1 MRKKSLGRD
10 FDSWQKK
17 GLRAVATLF
26 IRRNMIGRH
35 DTDPMTAD
43 GFEGFFAR
51 AVKAAGIVSQSE
63 LADLLGVHRSAIT
76 QAKKKDT
83 VPKAWVLAVSRRAG
97 VDPDWLEFG
106 RVARL
111 RDAAAA
117 DSEYAGIPKV
127 RARLSAGG
135 GSFETDGEVEG
146 VYPFRRDW
154 LRRKGNSANMVLMD
168 VVGNS
173 MEPEIRHGDM
183 VLIDQGQTAVVA
195 YGVYAVGVEDT
206 VLVKR
211 VEKRPGTLVLLSDNR
226 DYAPIVL
233 AGDELDS
240 LRVIGRVLWVGR
252 EL

>member
-1 MRKKSLGRD
+1 MGAE
-10 FDSWQKK
+10 Q
-17 GLRAVATLF
+17 G
-26 IRRNMIGRH
+26 
-35 DTDPMTAD
+35 P
-43 GFEGFFAR
+43 GFEGFYAR
-51 AVKAAGIVSQSE
+51 TASVTGLSSQAE
-63 LADLLGVHRSAIT
+63 LAAVLGVHRSAIT
-76 QAKKKDT
+76 QAKKKNA
-83 VPKAWVLAVSRRAG
+83 VPKAWILAVSRQAG

-106 RVARL
+106 RGRAR
-111 RDAAAA
+111 RKGDDATAF
-117 DSEYAGIPKV
+117 EQVPKV

-135 GSFETDGEVEG
+135 GSFETGGEVEE
-146 VYPFRRDW
+146 YYSFRGAW
-154 LRRKGNSANMVLMD
+154 LRRKGNPARMVLMD

-195 YGVYAVGVEDT
+195 HGVYAVGVEDT

-211 VEKRPGTLVLLSDNR
+211 VEKRPGSLVLLSDNR

-233 AGDELDS
+233 SGDELDA

>member
-1 MRKKSLGRD
+1 LFIKRNMNGRD
-10 FDSWQKK
+10 VQEERP
-17 GLRAVATLF
+17 G
-26 IRRNMIGRH
+26 G
-35 DTDPMTAD
+35 

-51 AVKAAGIVSQSE
+51 AAKAAGLVSQAE
-63 LADLLGVHRSAIT
+63 LAGLLGVHRSAVT
-76 QAKKKDT
+76 QAKRKDA
-83 VPKAWVLAVSRRAG
+83 VPKAWVLAVSRRTGA
-97 VDPDWLEFG
+97 DPDWLEFG
-106 RVARL
+106 RQRRGGAAGAGQGARGL
-111 RDAAAA
+111 NDAFQDEALMASGVFAAV
-117 DSEYAGIPKV
+117 PKV

-135 GSFETDGEVEG
+135 GSFEAGGEVEQF
-146 VYPFRRDW
+146 YPFRQDW
-154 LRRKGNSANMVLMD
+154 LRAKGRPSGMVLMD

-195 YGVYAVGVEDT
+195 YGVYAVGLEDT

-211 VEKRPGTLVLLSDNR
+211 VEKRPGQLVLLSDNR

-233 AGDELDS
+233 AGDELDA

>member
-1 MRKKSLGRD
+1 
-10 FDSWQKK
+10 
-17 GLRAVATLF
+17 
-26 IRRNMIGRH
+26 MIGH
-35 DTDPMTAD
+35 DAHLGLAAG

-51 AVKAAGIVSQSE
+51 AAQAAGIASQTE
-63 LADLLGVHRSAIT
+63 LAGLLGVHRSAVT
-76 QAKKKDT
+76 QAKRKNA
-83 VPKAWVLAVSRRAG
+83 VPKAWVLALSRRTGA
-97 VDPDWLEFG
+97 DPDWLEFG
-106 RVARL
+106 RQGRSAGGRGRSAGTGGDGPEGTLAAGVAEEAL
-111 RDAAAA
+111 FAAV
-117 DSEYAGIPKV
+117 PKV

-135 GSFETDGEVEG
+135 GSFEVGGEVERF
-146 VYPFRRDW
+146 YPFRQDW
-154 LRRKGNSANMVLMD
+154 LRKKGQPAGMVLMD

-195 YGVYAVGVEDT
+195 HGVYAVGLEDT

-211 VEKRPGTLVLLSDNR
+211 VEKRPGRLVLLSDNR

-233 AGDELDS
+233 AGDELDA

>member
-1 MRKKSLGRD
+1 M
-10 FDSWQKK
+10 
-17 GLRAVATLF
+17 F
-26 IRRNMIGRH
+26 IERNMTQQDQ
-35 DTDPMTAD
+35 DTSAPG

-51 AVKAAGIVSQSE
+51 AAKAAGIASQAE
-63 LADLLGVHRSAIT
+63 LAVLLGVHRSAVT
-76 QAKKKDT
+76 QAKRKDA
-83 VPKAWVLAVSRRAG
+83 VPKAWVLAVSRRTGA
-97 VDPDWLEFG
+97 DPDWLEFG
-106 RVARL
+106 RRRGGPGRAAPGGGEEADGGEAARTAVF
-111 RDAAAA
+111 AAV
-117 DSEYAGIPKV
+117 PKV

-135 GSFETDGEVEG
+135 GSFEAGGEVER
-146 VYPFRRDW
+146 VYPFRQDW
-154 LRRKGNSANMVLMD
+154 LRAKGQPSRMVLMD

-195 YGVYAVGVEDT
+195 HGVYAVGLEDT

-211 VEKRPGTLVLLSDNR
+211 VEKRPGQLVLLSDNR

-233 AGDELDS
+233 AGDELDA

>member
-1 MRKKSLGRD
+1 MNG
-10 FDSWQKK
+10 
-17 GLRAVATLF
+17 
-26 IRRNMIGRH
+26 H
-35 DTDPMTAD
+35 DRQDDQPGG

-51 AVKAAGIVSQSE
+51 AAKAAGLVSQTE
-63 LADLLGVHRSAIT
+63 LAGLLGVHRSAVT
-76 QAKKKDT
+76 QAKRKDA
-83 VPKAWVLAVSRRAG
+83 VPKAWVLAVSRRTGA
-97 VDPDWLEFG
+97 DPDWLEFG
-106 RVARL
+106 RQRRGTVGLAGAGQGVGGRGTPL
-111 RDAAAA
+111 SDADRGESGLFAAV
-117 DSEYAGIPKV
+117 PKV

-135 GSFETDGEVEG
+135 GSFEAGGEVEQF
-146 VYPFRRDW
+146 YPFRQDW
-154 LRRKGNSANMVLMD
+154 LRAKGRPSGMVLMD

-195 YGVYAVGVEDT
+195 HGVYAVGLEDT

-211 VEKRPGTLVLLSDNR
+211 VEKRPGQLVLLSDNR

-233 AGDELDS
+233 AGDELDA

>member
-1 MRKKSLGRD
+1 M
-10 FDSWQKK
+10 
-17 GLRAVATLF
+17 
-26 IRRNMIGRH
+26 NGRH
-35 DTDPMTAD
+35 DTDSLSGN

-51 AVKAAGIVSQSE
+51 AVKAAGIVSQTE
-63 LADLLGVHRSAIT
+63 LAVLLGVHRSAIT

-83 VPKAWVLAVSRRAG
+83 VPKAWVLAVSRKTG
-97 VDPDWLEFG
+97 LDPDWLEFG
-106 RVARL
+106 RAARL
-111 RDAAAA
+111 REVAAE
-117 DSEYAGIPKV
+117 DSEYAGVPKV

-135 GSFETDGEVEG
+135 GSFETGGDVESY
-146 VYPFRRDW
+146 YPFRRDW
-154 LRRKGNSANMVLMD
+154 LRRKGNPANMVLMD

-183 VLIDQGQTAVVA
+183 VLIDQGQTGVVA

-226 DYAPIVL
+226 DYAPIIL
-233 AGDELDS
+233 AGDQLDS

>member
-1 MRKKSLGRD
+1 MNGR
-10 FDSWQKK
+10 Q
-17 GLRAVATLF
+17 ATD
-26 IRRNMIGRH
+26 IPAG
-35 DTDPMTAD
+35 

-51 AVKAAGIVSQSE
+51 AAQAAGLASQAE
-63 LADLLGVHRSAIT
+63 LAALLGVHRSAVT
-76 QAKKKDT
+76 QAKKKDA

-97 VDPDWLEFG
+97 VDADWLEFG
-106 RVARL
+106 RPARPARAGDL
-111 RDAAAA
+111 EEAA
-117 DSEYAGIPKV
+117 YAGVPKV
-127 RARLSAGG
+127 RTRLSAGG
-135 GSFETDGEVEG
+135 GSFETAGEVEA

-154 LRRKGNSANMVLMD
+154 LSRKGSPSRMVLMD

-173 MEPEIRHGDM
+173 MEPEIRHGDT

-195 YGVYAVGVEDT
+195 HGVYAVGVEDT

-211 VEKRPGTLVLLSDNR
+211 VEKRPGALVLLSDNR

-233 AGDELDS
+233 CGDELDA